1 VDKPAGLRLFMSVG
15 VTIQRACANV
25 FQRCGM
31 PMSIADTYR
40 SMSEDVRRLAD
51 ETENEAAR
59 DAYLALAELWR
70 ERSIRLESGV
80 VSTNPDRCD

>member
-1 VDKPAGLRLFMSVG
+1 
-15 VTIQRACANV
+15 
-25 FQRCGM
+25 
-31 PMSIADTYR
+31 MSIADTYR

-51 ETENEAAR
+51 ETKNEAVR

-80 VSTNPDRCD
+80 ATTKPARYG

>member
-1 VDKPAGLRLFMSVG
+1 
-15 VTIQRACANV
+15 
-25 FQRCGM
+25 M

-51 ETENEAAR
+51 ETENEAVR

-80 VSTNPDRCD
+80 VLTKPTHQGQNL